1 MPNDA
6 IGRLALKAIM
16 KDAYDNPR
24 VFTKEGNKIR
34 EDLLNAIKDY
44 K

>member
-1 MPNDA
+1 
-6 IGRLALKAIM
+6 M
-16 KDAYDNPR
+16 KDAYDNQR